1 MRFSHANQ
9 DASTTT
15 AGAHPRP
22 ATLAQVLISCVQQEE
37 TQESTAPPA
46 TRICLWPLAP
56 KVVLA
61 FNSTRVIM
69 IRSGDS
75 TREMRRQAVDLHCRQ
90 SPKVHSKTNALPT
103 SSKTRTPDQGAPL
116 ASHAVDKRDARPD
129 RPWRLRGKLY
139 RSSPGRPGPRGACA
153 RLGPCPTPQ
162 EPH

>member
-1 MRFSHANQ
+1 MRFNRANQ
-9 DASTTT
+9 GASTTI

-22 ATLAQVLISCVQQEE
+22 ATLVQVLIARVRQEE
-37 TQESTAPPA
+37 TQKSTAPPA

-61 FNSTRVIM
+61 FNSTRLIM

-75 TREMRRQAVDLHCRQ
+75 TREMRRHAVDLHCRQ
-90 SPKVHSKTNALPT
+90 SPKVTSKTNVLPI
-103 SSKTRTPDQGAPL
+103 SNKTRTPDQGAPL

-129 RPWRLRGKLY
+129 RPWRLRGKPY
-139 RSSPGRPGPRGACA
+139 RSSPGPRGACA
-153 RLGPCPTPQ
+153 RRGPCPTPI